1 MTHPKHTKLLQEQLQ
16 KKKKGVGKCMGVLLQ
31 CWKNQLVDLTAF
43 CLGNKQ
49 RDYLRIIY
57 AGAAVEC
64 SFQKTDLSLHYN
76 QASYTAGPTFT

>member
-1 MTHPKHTKLLQEQLQ
+1 
-16 KKKKGVGKCMGVLLQ
+16 MGVLSQ
-31 CWKNQLVDLTAF
+31 YWKNKLVDLTAF

-64 SFQKTDLSLHYN
+64 TVSREQIYLLIIIRL
-76 QASYTAGPTFT
+76 PTL